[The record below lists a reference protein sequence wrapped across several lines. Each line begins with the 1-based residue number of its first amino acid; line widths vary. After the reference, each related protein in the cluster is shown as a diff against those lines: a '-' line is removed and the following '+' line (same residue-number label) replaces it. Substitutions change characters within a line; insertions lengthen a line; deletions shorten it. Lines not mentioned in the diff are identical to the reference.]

1 MATFIMFVAAGVVS
15 GLPITPILLS
25 SLVNFVSASFASGAK
40 EASLV
45 FPNRDVIKAE
55 VSHQLFVKLE
65 KWRFFNIKENMWTYN
80 NINSITDT
88 VCLVITV
95 SIMGKRMV
103 RPCLLIISVD

>member
-1 MATFIMFVAAGVVS
+1 MAAGIVS

-45 FPNRDVIKAE
+45 VPNIDGIKLKL
-55 VSHQLFVKLE
+55 SNQLFVKVE
-65 KWRFFNIKENMWTYN
+65 KWRFFNFKENMWTYN

-88 VCLVITV
+88 V
-95 SIMGKRMV
+95 
-103 RPCLLIISVD
+103 